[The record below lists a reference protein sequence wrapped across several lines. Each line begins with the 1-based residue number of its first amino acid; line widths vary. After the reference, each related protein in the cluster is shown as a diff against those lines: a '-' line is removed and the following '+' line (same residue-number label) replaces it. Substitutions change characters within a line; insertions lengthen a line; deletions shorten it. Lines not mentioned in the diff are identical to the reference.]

1 MQYRKQA
8 VHYATAGS
16 HSGLNIDPG
25 VNLFKA
31 TIRMMFALGFISQA
45 ALAQTP
51 DAPVLPKTENGV
63 RYLCG
68 GVGLDESEYMKSE
81 ARGHG
86 LLMTFATTDG
96 SYLAKVH
103 VDIAD
108 SRNKPLLSVDCD
120 APMLLVDLPR
130 NASYRILAQT
140 GGASLSRTASVKGGG
155 SRLVFVWPMQNGQ
168 TEKPTRAEKR
178 GQAEPESRASAHD
191 EPRLRTQSEM
201 GK

>member
-1 MQYRKQA
+1 M
-8 VHYATAGS
+8 
-16 HSGLNIDPG
+16 
-25 VNLFKA
+25 FKA
-31 TIRMMFALGFISQA
+31 ITLVLLAAGFTSA
-45 ALAQTP
+45 AAMAQTP
-51 DAPVLPKTENGV
+51 DAPVQPKTENGF

-108 SRNKPLLSVDCD
+108 SRGKPLLTVDCD

-130 NASYRILAQT
+130 GGSYRILAQT
-140 GGASLSRTASVKGGG
+140 GGASLARNASMKANGG
-155 SRLVFVWPMQNGQ
+155 SRLVFVWPMQNGP

-178 GQAEPESRASAHD
+178 GQPEPDSRASAHD

-201 GK
+201 NK